1 MSRHDTGTKSFSF
14 ERVLWEI
21 QRAFYSFKNSPVLAL
36 LLMQAAA
43 FIFVQAKG
51 AGKIYL
57 DMIGILLGI
66 TLLSWF
72 FTSVIHGYFT
82 ASYRRNDASM
92 YFQGRTGFKES
103 TVL

>member
-51 AGKIYL
+51 AGKI
-57 DMIGILLGI
+57 
-66 TLLSWF
+66 
-72 FTSVIHGYFT
+72 
-82 ASYRRNDASM
+82 
-92 YFQGRTGFKES
+92 
-103 TVL
+103 